1 MNKIID
7 TQCECC
13 NTDTILK
20 IVAGNDF
27 TLRLALTYHEDDVVK
42 EYDLS
47 DIQDLKVIAYSPEGV
62 DREVDSMVDIATN
75 RIIAV
80 IDSYEYINYVPYGID
95 ITWYDE
101 PNHKRASAPNLFAF
115 VNSSGEANDSQDVIV
130 SGPYDYNLEIK
141 SDIAYVSV
149 GEIPE
154 IDLTPY
160 VTNSELNTTLEDYA
174 TKEYVDDELEPYI
187 NEDELGIVLE
197 NYVSNSSLSTTL
209 EDYATKQY
217 VDDELSNIDLSEYY
231 TKSEVDT
238 TLNSYGT
245 SISSRTLLIPGP
257 SVGMEI
263 YLNNSDGQHLST
275 LTLPSFKKNIKS
287 SVPRGWVISPE
298 TAIGFVTHDTVETI
312 YDTVDNVNAIMSDY
326 ITSTS
331 LNTTLQDF
339 ATLSSLD
346 DYVTNSALNTSLNPI
361 TSDITSLDNRVTT
374 LENNPSVPSNV
385 VTSDDGNEIVCL
397 TQSEY
402 DALDQSQTLD
412 PDVFYYITD
421 ATSNYVTNSSLTTT
435 LNNYATK
442 NYVDTAV
449 SQVQPDTSNLVTIN
463 TAQTISGEKTFTAE
477 NKWTHE
483 SRFGH
488 FNIPNNDT
496 LMNTDI
502 AFGVNKS
509 GMFVRPQFLQGFIG
523 QVLAPMN
530 NYTNSSSG
538 QFDIE
543 QGVIKFQTVDS
554 VFGQQPASLST
565 LAKIDSNGIYEGG
578 TLLSDKYA
586 LKSEIPQS
594 SGVSEEDWD
603 NSNEAIAKELTNNRL
618 EHLSIND
625 NFDNYYT
632 KTESDNRYATA
643 SWANNKFV
651 TKTDDINRQEAI
663 AAAFASSVQSTT
675 VHNIWTGSQNDYDA
689 LTVKDTNT
697 LYIIL

>member
-62 DREVDSMVDIATN
+62 DREVDSMVDLATN

-115 VNSSGEANDSQDVIV
+115 VNSSREANDSQDVIV

-154 IDLTPY
+154 VDLSDY
-160 VTNSELNTTLEDYA
+160 VTNSELNTKLQLYE
-174 TKEYVDDELEPYI
+174 TKEQ
-187 NEDELGIVLE
+187 
-197 NYVSNSSLSTTL
+197 LSETL
-209 EDYATKQY
+209 DDYATKQY
-217 VDDELSNIDLSEYY
+217 VDDAMSDIDLTDYY

-238 TLNSYGT
+238 TLQDYGT
-245 SISSRTLLIPGP
+245 KISIEEIDKGGGVYAKKISLL
-257 SVGMEI
+257 
-263 YLNNSDGQHLST
+263 NSDGTNLS
-275 LTLPSFKKNIKS
+275 SFEITAFSYQWTSRSDYIAPTTANIGLI
-287 SVPRGWVISPE
+287 RRYE
-298 TAIGFVTHDTVETI
+298 LEQLFDAR
-312 YDTVDNVNAIMSDY
+312 NLVNRIASDY

-331 LNTTLQDF
+331 LNTTLQDY
-339 ATLSSLD
+339 ATKNYVDDSISDIDLSDYITSTSLNSTLQ
-346 DYVTNSALNTSLNPI
+346 DYVTNSALSTSLNPI
-361 TSDITSLDNRVTT
+361 TSDIISLDGRVTT

-402 DALDQSQTLD
+402 DALEQSQTLD

-421 ATSNYVTNSSLTTT
+421 ATSNYVTNSSLTTS
-435 LNNYATK
+435 LRDYATK

-463 TAQTISGEKTFTAE
+463 TSQTISGEKTFTAQ
-477 NKWTHE
+477 NRWIHE

-488 FNIPNNDT
+488 YNIPNNDT

-502 AFGVNKS
+502 AWGVNKS

-523 QVLAPMN
+523 QVFAPMN
-530 NYTNSSSG
+530 DYTNSSSG
-538 QFDIE
+538 QFDIQ

-554 VFGQQPASLST
+554 VSGEQPSSLTT
-565 LAKIDSNGIYEGG
+565 LAKIDSNGIYEGN

-586 LKSEIPQS
+586 LKTEIPTS

-625 NFDNYYT
+625 NFANYYT
-632 KTESDNRYATA
+632 KTESDIRYATT
-643 SWANNKFV
+643 SWANGKFV
-651 TKTDDINRQEAI
+651 TQADDLNRQQAI

-675 VHNIWTGSQNDYDA
+675 IHNIVQISQSDYDA
-689 LTVKDTNT
+689 ITTKDTNT